1 MEDSAIWRLALYD
14 IVEVVPLRIVRDI
27 IPTMSL
33 RDIRRTVI
41 RAVRMDFLLDN
52 QSIQPA
58 RVRSVTL
65 GADVVG
71 LEIGHGGQWILIMH
85 EDGSI
90 HLHHIRNMDKS
101 VLLASR
107 PEYDK
112 LRTWDPA
119 QMCILLSSWR
129 GTLLAVAYEHY
140 STPGSVLVVYSWLD
154 TDCYQ

>member
-1 MEDSAIWRLALYD
+1 MGDSAIWRLALYD
-14 IVEVVPLRIVRDI
+14 IVEVIPLRIVRDV

-41 RAVRMDFLLDN
+41 RAVRMDFMFDN
-52 QSIQPA
+52 RRIQPA
-58 RVRSVTL
+58 KVQSINL
-65 GADVVG
+65 GDDVVG

-90 HLHHIRNMDKS
+90 RLHHIRNMDKS

-107 PEYDK
+107 PEYDR

-140 STPGSVLVVYSWLD
+140 STPGSVPVII
-154 TDCYQ
+154 